1 MYIPLVRIDLSV
13 MKIDFKYTFYRQIK
27 RSFFSKLI
35 VNGILQIVKYCQ
47 KCQSTFVNLENTL
60 KIGLIFFSPKLNL
73 LQFEG
78 FYKTFFVELNI
89 YDKLAYRLLSE
100 RLQITY

>member
-13 MKIDFKYTFYRQIK
+13 IKIDFKYTFYRQIK

-35 VNGILQIVKYCQ
+35 VNGILQIVKY
-47 KCQSTFVNLENTL
+47 CQSTFVNLENTL

-78 FYKTFFVELNI
+78 FYKTFFVDLNI

-100 RLQITY
+100 RLQIIY